1 MINSEVQCNT
11 NGCWY
16 NPIGLKDAGV
26 SRATMTA
33 FSTPNNNFG
42 AASAS
47 PQLQTPPVQIR
58 LFEPAFYSPQPHY
71 SVLPYTPTT
80 VSVVS
85 PVYNNVTQGEAVAS
99 AAATAAGRPY
109 SGYAVNACGPCGT
122 ATSQLPPT
130 GFEAWRGV
138 IDRNNLPYEDVFGA
152 GLLQGPA
159 RLRF

>member
-1 MINSEVQCNT
+1 MS
-11 NGCWY
+11 
-16 NPIGLKDAGV
+16 
-26 SRATMTA
+26 A
-33 FSTPNNNFG
+33 FAAPNDNFG

-58 LFEPAFYSPQPHY
+58 LFEPAFFTTQQHY
-71 SVLPYTPTT
+71 QVLPYTATT
-80 VSVVS
+80 VSITS
-85 PVYNNVTQGEAVAS
+85 PVYSNVSQGQTV
-99 AAATAAGRPY
+99 AAAAANAAGRPY
-109 SGYAVNACGPCGT
+109 SGYAYNACGPCGT